1 MDIQKLLFATQF
13 DDLWFDALQSLLG
26 LKKAALNH
34 VVFLNVIERD
44 KVAMRRGVGYQKSEE
59 IKLRE
64 MANIRFIDWAETL
77 FEAGMEVGVYIVVGS
92 LVQHIISAAEKEQ
105 VDLIVIGKERKSRIE
120 KLFKGSDLDEIIKR
134 SHTPVLIY
142 KYMSQDGR
150 APEEPFERPL
160 LAMDFS
166 SSSNQAIAFFKP
178 LKAIIKKIDVI
189 NVVSEKSLKSS
200 SAMAVQRTRRQSRNQ
215 LDKLCDE
222 LIGAGIDAKSHVY
235 VGDPADQIEK
245 AARECQATMVVTGSC
260 SNDSQKRDRPLGRI
274 PKILS
279 EKSIYPTLVLPPGG
293 PK

>member
-26 LKKAALNH
+26 LKKVALNH
-34 VVFLNVIERD
+34 VVFLNVIERE

-77 FEAGMEVGVYIVVGS
+77 FEEGMEVGVYIVVGS
-92 LVQHIISAAEKEQ
+92 LVQHIISAAEKEE

-134 SHTPVLIY
+134 SHTPILIY
-142 KYMSQDGR
+142 KYLSQDGR

-166 SSSNQAIAFFKP
+166 SSSNRAIDFFKP
-178 LKAIIKKIDVI
+178 LKAIVKKIDVI

-200 SAMAVQRTRRQSRNQ
+200 SAMAVQRTRKQSRDR

-222 LIGAGIDAKSHVY
+222 LIDAGIDAKSHVY

-245 AARECQATMVVTGSC
+245 AARECQASMVVTGSYGKG
-260 SNDSQKRDRPLGRI
+260 SQKRDRPLGRV

-279 EKSIYPTLVLPPGG
+279 EKSFYPILVLPPGRA
-293 PK
+293 K